1 MRSLEDRNLIAIDSL
16 RTPAE
21 LKTLHPMSTTAARVV
36 LRGRNAIRDVLHRRN
51 RKRQIAIIGP
61 CSLHDPVAA
70 LEYAR
75 RLVPLAKE
83 LEGELFVVMRTYF
96 EKPRRA

>member
-36 LRGRNAIRDVLHRRN
+36 RRGRNAIRDVLHRRN
-51 RKRQIAIIGP
+51 RKRQVAIVGP
-61 CSLHDPVAA
+61 CSLHDPAAA

-75 RLVPLAKE
+75 QLVPLAKE

-96 EKPRRA
+96 EKPCRA